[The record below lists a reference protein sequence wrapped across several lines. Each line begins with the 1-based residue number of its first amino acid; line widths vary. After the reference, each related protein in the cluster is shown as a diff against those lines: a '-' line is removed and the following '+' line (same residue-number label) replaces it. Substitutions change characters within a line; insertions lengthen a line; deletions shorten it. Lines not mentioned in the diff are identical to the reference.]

1 MPDQGPIDRP
11 PRPTLRQ
18 VAALSGVS
26 VKTVSRV
33 LNDEP
38 YVSEETAR
46 KVRTA
51 AAQLGFRLNTLAR
64 ELRAGSTSP
73 TVGLLIGDLANPFY
87 SRIARGA
94 ERELRARGLQLV
106 TASTDEDAEL
116 EWSLTQ
122 EMLGRRVRGLLI
134 VPTSQD
140 HTYLDVERKHG
151 LPVVFLDR
159 PPTNI
164 VADTIV
170 LDNVGGARDAVQ
182 HLLAHG
188 HRRIGLIGDLPR
200 LSTHIA
206 RLAAFGDAM
215 EAAGSTDWQDYVRAD
230 SHDAQAAEENVL
242 EMLSMRRPPTALFTT
257 NNRITTGALHALR
270 RWQDQQPARPL
281 PALIGFDDLDLGD
294 LLGVSVISHD
304 PEAMGRLAA
313 RTALDRIDGAIH
325 PARTVV
331 MPTTLV
337 VRGSGERPPTGGKAA
352 GKQG

>member
-1 MPDQGPIDRP
+1 VSQQGSTERV

-26 VKTVSRV
+26 AKTVSRV

-38 YVSEETAR
+38 YVSDETAK
-46 KVRTA
+46 KVRAA
-51 AAQLGFRLNTLAR
+51 AAQLGFRLNALAR

-73 TVGLLIGDLANPFY
+73 TVGLLIGDVANPFY

-122 EMLGRRVRGLLI
+122 EMLDRRVRGLLI
-134 VPTSQD
+134 VPSSGD
-140 HTYLDVERKHG
+140 HTYLGVERRHG

-170 LDNVGGARDAVQ
+170 LDNVGGARVAVQ
-182 HLLAHG
+182 HLLSFG
-188 HRRIGLIGDLPR
+188 HRRIGLVGDLSR
-200 LSTHIA
+200 LSTHTE
-206 RLAAFGDAM
+206 RMSEFGAAM
-215 EAAGSTDWQDYVRAD
+215 ELAGAMDWRSYVRAEA
-230 SHDAQAAEENVL
+230 HDAAAAEQSVL
-242 EMLSMRRPPTALFTT
+242 ELLRLPQPPTALFTT
-257 NNRITTGALHALR
+257 NNRITTGALRALR
-270 RWQDQQPARPL
+270 RWQEQKRGRQV
-281 PALIGFDDLDLGD
+281 PALVGFDDLDLGD
-294 LLGVSVISHD
+294 LLAVTVISHD

-313 RTALDRIDGAIH
+313 QTLLARIDGASH
-325 PARTVV
+325 PPRTVV
-331 MPTTLV
+331 LPTTLV
-337 VRGSGERPPTGGKAA
+337 VRGSGERPPARTRA
-352 GKQG
+352 GS

>member
-1 MPDQGPIDRP
+1 MSQGGSISRA

-26 VKTVSRV
+26 AKTVSRV

-38 YVSEETAR
+38 YVSDETAR

-64 ELRAGSTSP
+64 ELRAGATSP

-106 TASTDEDAEL
+106 TASTDEDAGL

-122 EMLGRRVRGLLI
+122 EMLGRRVRGLLL
-134 VPTSQD
+134 VPSSQD
-140 HTYLDVERKHG
+140 HTYLEVERRHG

-170 LDNVGGARDAVQ
+170 LDNAGGARQAVE
-182 HLLAHG
+182 HLLSHG
-188 HRRIGLIGDLPR
+188 HRRIGLVGDLPR
-200 LSTHIA
+200 LSTHTA
-206 RLAAFGDAM
+206 RLNEFGAAM
-215 EAAGSTDWQDYVRAD
+215 ERAGTTDWADYVRAD
-230 SHDAQAAEENVL
+230 SHDVQAAEQHVL
-242 EMLSMRRPPTALFTT
+242 ELLAMSRPPTALFTT
-257 NNRITTGALHALR
+257 NNRITTGALRALR
-270 RWQDQQPARPL
+270 RWHSEKRSRHL
-281 PALIGFDDLDLGD
+281 PALVGFDDLDLGD
-294 LLGVSVISHD
+294 LLGVTVISHD
-304 PEAMGRLAA
+304 PETMGRLAA
-313 RTALDRIDGAIH
+313 QTILERLDGAAH
-325 PARTVV
+325 SPRTVV
-331 MPTTLV
+331 LPTTLV
-337 VRGSGERPPTGGKAA
+337 ARGSGERLPRATRHSPRTS
-352 GKQG
+352 